1 MTAKDV
7 VAIIR
12 QKICDAEQAGVSQV
26 PLSNLRGLIDQIDR
40 DTGFDPKMNSL
51 KRKTIWEDNKED
63 DEKNTLIVRIKET
76 QTIGSPEPSP
86 KKRTGSVKIVSPG
99 EDEYG
104 RPCKKRLRIDVD
116 QAFVSEIKD
125 AVGAICSSE
134 PRFRPSE
141 TTSQVRYEGK
151 SRLVVMWEV
160 LPFAT
165 MSELKPRYVIGN
177 GEDIR
182 FILGEFSDV
191 EAFYG
196 RLESALK

>member
-1 MTAKDV
+1 M
-7 VAIIR
+7 
-12 QKICDAEQAGVSQV
+12 
-26 PLSNLRGLIDQIDR
+26 
-40 DTGFDPKMNSL
+40 
-51 KRKTIWEDNKED
+51 
-63 DEKNTLIVRIKET
+63 
-76 QTIGSPEPSP
+76 
-86 KKRTGSVKIVSPG
+86 
-99 EDEYG
+99 
-104 RPCKKRLRIDVD
+104 RIDVD

-191 EAFYG
+191 EAFYD